1 MSTKG
6 TENNIAVGISPLHTR
21 QLAWSAIALVWIGIL
36 FTYHSQVALVVEAW
50 ETLPSHAHGYVVLL
64 VVAYLAWGKREAL
77 ASTPIA
83 PSKAGF
89 VALLFAGAAG
99 FAGEM
104 VSAGV
109 VVQFA
114 LVFMLISAVWAVMG
128 DRAFRILVGP
138 LSFLLFAI
146 PFGHDILP
154 TLMDWTANATV
165 VGLRASGVPVLQE
178 DRNFIIPSGSWSVVE
193 ACAGIRYLLTSL
205 FVGSIFAYITY
216 TKWQKRLI
224 FILWMMVL
232 PLLANWLRAYTIV
245 MVAHLSNNEWGLG
258 LSHLTLGW
266 VIFGVTMLG
275 SFALGARWRDQEI
288 YWEKKP
294 SVSAA
299 PAVIT
304 TGAAL
309 LAMTLALGWFQL
321 ANYFQNLPLRPAPLL
336 DLSSSLKDLEKIEP
350 TLPMVIPKFAGAA
363 AIHQATY
370 RFETGEIALSLA
382 YYRNQR
388 QGEELINV
396 FNTIEPTHKWLW
408 KSSRKLPSLGNGIPE
423 LQLES
428 YTKAEAQAIV
438 GKVYWVGGRT
448 TTSDILSKIYQ
459 AISLVTGNGDDGAMI
474 VITATNSKSADAAKA
489 LVEAFIR
496 DRLPRILQNLDA
508 IRTESSQ

>member
-1 MSTKG
+1 MLAKD
-6 TENNIAVGISPLHTR
+6 TENNNILGSPFKAR
-21 QLAWSAIALVWIGIL
+21 QQAWLLLALVWIGIL
-36 FTYHSQVALVVEAW
+36 FTYRSQVSLVVQAW

-64 VVAYLAWGKREAL
+64 VVAYLAWGKRDAL
-77 ASTPIA
+77 ASTPQA
-83 PSKAGF
+83 PSKTGF
-89 VALLFAGAAG
+89 VALLLSCAAG
-99 FAGEM
+99 FAGEL

-114 LVFMLISAVWAVMG
+114 LVFMLMSAVWAVMG
-128 DRAFRILVGP
+128 NRAFRILIGP

-165 VGLRASGVPVLQE
+165 VGLRASGVPVLQQ

-258 LSHLTLGW
+258 LSHLTFGW
-266 VIFGVTMLG
+266 VIFGLTMLG
-275 SFALGARWRDQEI
+275 SFAVGARWRDPESR
-288 YWEKKP
+288 WEKKP
-294 SVSAA
+294 SGSTA
-299 PAVIT
+299 PVRIT
-304 TGAAL
+304 IGAAFL
-309 LAMTLALGWFQL
+309 TLALAFGWFQL
-321 ANYFQNLPLRPAPLL
+321 ASHFQNMPLRPTPVL
-336 DLSSSLKDLEKIEP
+336 DLSSSLKELDKVEP
-350 TLPMVIPKFAGAA
+350 ILPMVVPKFVGAA

-370 RFETGEIALSLA
+370 RYETGEIALSVA

-396 FNTIEPTHKWLW
+396 FNIIEPTHEWLW
-408 KSSRKLPSLGNGIPE
+408 NSSRRLPSLGNGIPE

-428 YTKAEAQAIV
+428 YAKAQAQAIV

-448 TTSDILSKIYQ
+448 TTSDILSKVYQ
-459 AISLVTGNGDDGAMI
+459 AISLVTGKGDDGAMI
-474 VITATNSKSADAAKA
+474 VITATDSKSADAAKA
-489 LVEAFIR
+489 LVEAFVR

-508 IRTESSQ
+508 IQAESAL